1 MNVEKIQVV
10 RDLIQWIK
18 NTTNKSANFEIDFW
32 AYRSDEKETVNYKL
46 WVDGLLNIT
55 TENISEIVERLND
68 IKQLCTLHKE
78 LAA

>member
-1 MNVEKIQVV
+1 MNIQAVNQV

-18 NTTNKSANFEIDFW
+18 LNTDKSANFEIDFW
-32 AYRSDEKETVNYKL
+32 AHRSEEKETVNYKL
-46 WVDGLLNIT
+46 WVNDLLNIQ
-55 TENISEIVERLND
+55 TENLSELVERLND